1 MAHRYKT
8 ITEIPGWLNR
18 LTDDGVPDSNAALY
32 KQVALLFRALR
43 LRCDALSSVPMQILD
58 KQDNEVEW
66 PFPTPLR
73 SLIWKWEASA
83 LLNGAAYGE
92 PINNRSRYTKDV
104 HFRNSYDMNVQYAGN
119 GIMEFKQNSSG
130 ATWTN
135 DIYNG
140 QYELLYMAEFDPTQD
155 LLPGVSAAQTTNI
168 DTKLLYA
175 LSKFPEM
182 YFEGGAMPVT
192 ILGVETTDKGEV
204 DRIVQWFKARA
215 TKLKNSANVLGVRT
229 KDGKSTISVQTLT
242 PPLKELAFPEL
253 YAIAQTNITVGWGI
267 PKTLLFDEAANYAVK
282 HDARLSFYEETIMNR
297 APIYEDWLTT
307 QLLDRLGLKLHFDF
321 DGMKIFQEDEEK
333 KSKVAINYYQI
344 TQDKALA
351 FDLSGKKLTDEQLAK
366 LNAKQEEEQTQP
378 DTTENERNEDPQRE
392 EIRRWQRMVEKRVRE
407 GKAIREFESDII
419 PASLHGA
426 ISGALEH
433 VKNVDDVKR
442 LFTGVIEWQ
451 GYP

>member
-1 MAHRYKT
+1 
-8 ITEIPGWLNR
+8 
-18 LTDDGVPDSNAALY
+18 
-32 KQVALLFRALR
+32 
-43 LRCDALSSVPMQILD
+43 
-58 KQDNEVEW
+58 
-66 PFPTPLR
+66 
-73 SLIWKWEASA
+73 
-83 LLNGAAYGE
+83 
-92 PINNRSRYTKDV
+92 
-104 HFRNSYDMNVQYAGN
+104 
-119 GIMEFKQNSSG
+119 
-130 ATWTN
+130 
-135 DIYNG
+135 
-140 QYELLYMAEFDPTQD
+140 
-155 LLPGVSAAQTTNI
+155 
-168 DTKLLYA
+168 
-175 LSKFPEM
+175 
-182 YFEGGAMPVT
+182 MPVT

-378 DTTENERNEDPQRE
+378 DTTENHSGKRFGDGSVWLKNECAKARQSGNLKATLYPRACMVPSAGH
-392 EIRRWQRMVEKRVRE
+392 WSMSRM
-407 GKAIREFESDII
+407 
-419 PASLHGA
+419 LM
-426 ISGALEH
+426 
-433 VKNVDDVKR
+433 
-442 LFTGVIEWQ
+442 T
-451 GYP
+451 